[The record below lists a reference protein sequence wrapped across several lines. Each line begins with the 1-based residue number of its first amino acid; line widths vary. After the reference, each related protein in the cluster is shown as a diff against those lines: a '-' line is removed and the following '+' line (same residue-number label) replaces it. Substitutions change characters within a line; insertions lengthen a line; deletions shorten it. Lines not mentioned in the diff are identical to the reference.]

1 MSDVNLLMMGPAS
14 TMIGGQVRYHHLS
27 RLARRGAIPFVVVG
41 HLRLIRPSD
50 LPAIRDVCKRFGYF
64 KTGLTDVTGATITDS
79 PSIQPAAA
87 TAACC

>member
-27 RLARRGAIPFVVVG
+27 RLARRGAIPFVVIG

-50 LPAIRDVCKRFGYF
+50 LPEIREVCKRFGYF
-64 KTGLTDVTGATITDS
+64 KAGLSDVVSEAITDS
-79 PSIQPAAA
+79 PTTQHEAA
-87 TAACC
+87 TAAC